1 MEPNN
6 APQPRKS
13 QFWPL
18 FTTAICSALVGVLIA
33 CLILSIF
40 FKGYGDT
47 AGPSAS
53 PHPENPSQT
62 TINLDKYENPAVAVA
77 QKCMDTVVYIEITQ
91 VSAIGKYAGREQVS
105 GTGSGVIISAEGHI
119 VTNNHVV
126 DGAKSIYVT
135 LNDGTRMKA
144 SLIGVDSSSD
154 LAVVKI
160 EKSGLHVAEMGSS
173 ASLNV
178 GEMAIAIGN
187 PFGSQLG
194 NSQSVGY
201 ISALN
206 REINTDGVT
215 ISYIQTDAAINPGN
229 SGGGLFNA
237 KGELIGINTLK
248 SRISG
253 YDQYGNAISSEGIGF
268 AIPIDYARG
277 IIDDLIQHG
286 KISRPGIGIVV
297 YTVSPEDAEINGLR
311 AGVVVD
317 RVVVG
322 GPASQAGVKAQDIIL
337 QVDGQDVTDN
347 DAFLA
352 AIKSKSIGDQVTL
365 KIQRGDAQLELS
377 VTIGDMSEMSYE

>member
-194 NSQSVGY
+194 NSQSVG
-201 ISALN
+201 
-206 REINTDGVT
+206 
-215 ISYIQTDAAINPGN
+215 
-229 SGGGLFNA
+229 
-237 KGELIGINTLK
+237 
-248 SRISG
+248 
-253 YDQYGNAISSEGIGF
+253 
-268 AIPIDYARG
+268 
-277 IIDDLIQHG
+277 
-286 KISRPGIGIVV
+286 
-297 YTVSPEDAEINGLR
+297 
-311 AGVVVD
+311 
-317 RVVVG
+317 
-322 GPASQAGVKAQDIIL
+322 
-337 QVDGQDVTDN
+337 
-347 DAFLA
+347 
-352 AIKSKSIGDQVTL
+352 
-365 KIQRGDAQLELS
+365 
-377 VTIGDMSEMSYE
+377 

>member
-40 FKGYGDT
+40 FKGNGDT
-47 AGPSAS
+47 ANPAVS
-53 PHPENPSQT
+53 PDPANPGQT

-77 QKCMDTVVYIEITQ
+77 QKCMDTVVYIEVTQ
-91 VSAIGKYAGREQVS
+91 VSTIGKYAGREQVS

-126 DGAKSIYVT
+126 DGAKGIYVT

-173 ASLNV
+173 DSLRV
-178 GEMAIAIGN
+178 GEMAVAIGN

-268 AIPIDYARG
+268 AIPIDYAKG

-286 KISRPGIGIVV
+286 KISRPGIGVVV
-297 YTVSPEDAEINGLR
+297 YTITPENAEISGTP

-322 GPASQAGVKAQDIIL
+322 GPASLAGIKAQDIIL
-337 QVDGQDVTDN
+337 QVDGEDVADN
-347 DAFLA
+347 DAFLN
-352 AIKSKSIGDQVTL
+352 AIKSKSIGDKVVL
-365 KIQRGDAQLELS
+365 KIKREDAQLEVS
-377 VTIGDMSEMSYE
+377 VTVGDMSEMSYE